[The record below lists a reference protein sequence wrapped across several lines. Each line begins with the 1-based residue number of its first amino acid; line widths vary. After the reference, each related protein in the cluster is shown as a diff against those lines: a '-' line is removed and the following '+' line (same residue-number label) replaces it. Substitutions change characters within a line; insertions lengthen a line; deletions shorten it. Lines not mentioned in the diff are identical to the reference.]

1 MSDPAARP
9 RFRIVVLGGG
19 FAGLAFCRAF
29 RFPGA
34 EITLVD
40 RQNHHLFQPL
50 LYQVAVAGL
59 AAPDIAEPIRSI
71 FRKRDDIHVR
81 LGEVASIR
89 LDERRVILRDGAA
102 LPYDYL
108 VVALGGVTGYF
119 GHDEWAQHAPG
130 IKTLD
135 DALLVRRRLLLAFEQ
150 AEIEPDPER
159 VRELLTIVVVGGG
172 PTGVELAGA
181 ISDLA
186 RTILRRDFSR
196 IDPTRARVV
205 LIEAGSRVLSTFPED
220 LSEKARL
227 QLQKLGVEV
236 RLDTPVADIRPGE
249 VVLKP
254 DAEAA
259 PGENIL
265 RAGLVL
271 WGAGVV
277 AAPLARSLG
286 APVDRAGRLVVE
298 PDLSLPGRPEIF
310 ALGDIASAKR
320 PDGKPVPGVAPAAM
334 QMGRH
339 AAQVIAAELRA
350 RGDPA
355 SAPAG
360 ATVRD
365 AFAYRDKGDLATIG
379 RAAAVARIGRLR
391 FSGRPAW
398 LAWLL
403 VHLVFLVGF
412 RNRIAVLISWL
423 YSYITYKS
431 GARVVTG
438 LDTPPGAEE
447 SGPPSAPHR

>member
-1 MSDPAARP
+1 MSPHAASP
-9 RFRIVVLGGG
+9 PLRIVVLGGG
-19 FAGLAFCRAF
+19 FAGLAFCRGL
-29 RFPGA
+29 RVPGV

-71 FRKRDDIHVR
+71 FRKRDDIRVR
-81 LGEVASIR
+81 LGEVAGVR
-89 LDERRVILRDGAA
+89 LDERRVLLRDGAS

-108 VVALGGVTGYF
+108 VIALGGVTGYF
-119 GHDEWAQHAPG
+119 GHDEWAPHAPG

-135 DALLVRRRLLLAFEQ
+135 DALLVRRRLLLAFEH

-196 IDPTRARVV
+196 IDPARARVI
-205 LIEAGSRVLSTFPED
+205 LIEAGSRVLSPFPED

-227 QLQKLGVEV
+227 QLRQLGVEV
-236 RLDTPVADIRPGE
+236 RLNTPVADIRPGE

-254 DAEAA
+254 GADAA

-277 AAPLARSLG
+277 AAPLARALDM
-286 APVDRAGRLVVE
+286 PVDRAGRLVVQ
-298 PDLSLPGRPEIF
+298 PDLSLPGHPEVF
-310 ALGDIASAKR
+310 ALGDIAAVAR

-339 AAQVIAAELRA
+339 AAQALADELRA
-350 RGDPA
+350 RLDRA
-355 SAPAG
+355 AIPAG
-360 ATVRD
+360 AKARP

-412 RNRIAVLISWL
+412 RNRIAVLISWM
-423 YSYITYKS
+423 YSYITYKG

-438 LDTPPGAEE
+438 LDAP
-447 SGPPSAPHR
+447 GPPSARHR